1 MTVRTRDAS
10 TGMTWVPG
18 GSFLMGSEEFY
29 PEERPVR
36 RVEVD
41 GFRMDDHPV
50 TVTEFRR
57 FAAATGYVTVAERA
71 LTGVRLVRGVASSA
85 PSGPAAATR
94 AAIRAR
100 GARPARSAP
109 PPGRV
114 PGRRQYLHRGDARG
128 LRRGHH
134 GE

>member
-57 FAAATGYVTVAERA
+57 FAAATGYVTVAERPIA
-71 LTGVRLVRGVASSA
+71 VAS
-85 PSGPAAATR
+85 PACEKHVRRHPLVGGSTVIARHAAQAWLVTKQADR
-94 AAIRAR
+94 
-100 GARPARSAP
+100 
-109 PPGRV
+109 
-114 PGRRQYLHRGDARG
+114 
-128 LRRGHH
+128 
-134 GE
+134 